1 MARYRDAK
9 CRLCR
14 REGMKLFL
22 KGARCF
28 TDKCAIERRNY
39 PPGQHGL
46 NRGKLT
52 PFGVQLRE
60 KQKAKRIYG
69 VLESQFRTY
78 FQWAEAQKGVTG
90 ENLLRLLELR
100 LDNVVH
106 RLGFAASRRE
116 GRQMVAHGHFQVNG
130 RKVSVPSYLVKV
142 GDVVQL
148 RSTSKLGARLDDNLN
163 AGRGQVPQWLEVDPN
178 EKKGT
183 VRSLPLRD
191 DIQIPV
197 AERLI
202 VEPFEKGYALTV
214 GNSLRRTL
222 LSIVPGAAVS
232 WVKIDG
238 VRNVDARIPGVT
250 ESTIDVLLNIRK
262 LTVQVP
268 SGEPKVLRLEV
279 TGPKAVTGADVPE
292 TEVEIVNPE
301 VPLFT
306 LESATT
312 VVMDL
317 GVGVGRGYEAADRKT
332 SPPPA
337 EINGRAVWGGR

>member
-14 REGMKLFL
+14 REGQKLFL

-52 PFGVQLRE
+52 PYGIQLRE

-69 VLESQFRTY
+69 VLESQFRKY
-78 FQWAEAQKGVTG
+78 FQWAEREKGVTG

-116 GRQMVAHGHFQVNG
+116 SRQMVAHGHFAVNG
-130 RKVSVPSYLVKV
+130 RKASVPSMLLKV

-148 RSTSKLGARLDDNLN
+148 RPTSKMAARLDDNVN
-163 AGRGQVPQWLEVDPN
+163 AGRGQLPQWLEIEPN
-178 EKKGT
+178 ERKGV
-183 VRSLPLRD
+183 VRSLPLRE

-197 AERLI
+197 SEQLI
-202 VEPFEKGYALTV
+202 VELYSKQEPTRDAAYSVPEAEEGRVGDPERPLRPPRGRALRE
-214 GNSLRRTL
+214 GLCPHRRQL
-222 LSIVPGAAVS
+222 APAHAAV
-232 WVKIDG
+232 DRAGGGG
-238 VRNVDARIPGVT
+238 VVG
-250 ESTIDVLLNIRK
+250 ESR
-262 LTVQVP
+262 
-268 SGEPKVLRLEV
+268 R
-279 TGPKAVTGADVPE
+279 
-292 TEVEIVNPE
+292 
-301 VPLFT
+301 
-306 LESATT
+306 
-312 VVMDL
+312 
-317 GVGVGRGYEAADRKT
+317 DRKST
-332 SPPPA
+332 
-337 EINGRAVWGGR
+337 RL

>member
-69 VLESQFRTY
+69 VIEDQFRKY
-78 FQWAEAQKGVTG
+78 FELAEREKGVTG
-90 ENLLRLLELR
+90 ENLLRLLECR

-116 GRQMVAHGHFQVNG
+116 SRQMVAHGHFQVNG
-130 RKVSVPSYLVKV
+130 RKVSVPSYLTKA

-148 RSTSKLGARLDDNLN
+148 RWGSKLAPRVDDNLN
-163 AGRGQVPQWLEVDPN
+163 AGRGQVPPWLELDP
-178 EKKGT
+178 EARRGV
-183 VRSLPLRD
+183 VRSLPLRE

-197 AERLI
+197 SEQLI
-202 VEPFEKGYALTV
+202 VELYSK
-214 GNSLRRTL
+214 
-222 LSIVPGAAVS
+222 
-232 WVKIDG
+232 
-238 VRNVDARIPGVT
+238 
-250 ESTIDVLLNIRK
+250 
-262 LTVQVP
+262 
-268 SGEPKVLRLEV
+268 
-279 TGPKAVTGADVPE
+279 
-292 TEVEIVNPE
+292 
-301 VPLFT
+301 
-306 LESATT
+306 
-312 VVMDL
+312 
-317 GVGVGRGYEAADRKT
+317 
-332 SPPPA
+332 
-337 EINGRAVWGGR
+337 